1 MKNSI
6 LTITDLKKI
15 YHDKNG
21 ETLAIDGIDLDVQDK
36 EFISIVGPSGCGKS
50 TLLSILAN
58 LEKQSNGTIYKN
70 NNLKIGYMLQSDS
83 LFPWRTV
90 LDNCLLGLEINK
102 NLNNTSKER
111 VIELLKAYGLYDFKD
126 KYPRNLSGGMRQRV
140 ALIRTLALDP
150 DILLLDEPFSALDYQ
165 TRLSLADDVSN
176 IIKKEKKTVIMVTH
190 DLAEAI
196 SLSDKIVVLTKRP
209 AKVKSIYTIDIDK
222 SMSPTKKRRTEKF
235 NSYYDKIWKE
245 IDKNV

>member
-6 LTITDLKKI
+6 LTITNLKKI

-58 LEKQSNGTIYKN
+58 LEKQSNGTIIKN
-70 NNLKIGYMLQSDS
+70 DNLRIGYMLQSDS

-102 NLNNTSKER
+102 NLNDTNKER
-111 VIELLKAYGLYDFKD
+111 VINLLKAYGLYDFKD

-140 ALIRTLALDP
+140 G
-150 DILLLDEPFSALDYQ
+150 
-165 TRLSLADDVSN
+165 
-176 IIKKEKKTVIMVTH
+176 
-190 DLAEAI
+190 
-196 SLSDKIVVLTKRP
+196 
-209 AKVKSIYTIDIDK
+209 
-222 SMSPTKKRRTEKF
+222 
-235 NSYYDKIWKE
+235 
-245 IDKNV
+245 